1 MGTFGSD
8 MIFDIS
14 QSSGAIDPRPGA
26 CADASSR
33 SSRRSEEPKVAC
45 QRKPAA
51 SLALSSTEQ
60 LHKEPFAR
68 IPLLSG
74 QAATA
79 DVSIARSVAL
89 IVGFPLGTELP
100 HHNATD
106 LVKRI
111 ERFLETR

>member
-1 MGTFGSD
+1 M
-8 MIFDIS
+8 
-14 QSSGAIDPRPGA
+14 QS
-26 CADASSR
+26 
-33 SSRRSEEPKVAC
+33 
-45 QRKPAA
+45 PAA
-51 SLALSSTEQ
+51 DPMSCTPWSSSEQ

>member
-1 MGTFGSD
+1 M
-8 MIFDIS
+8 
-14 QSSGAIDPRPGA
+14 QSPP
-26 CADASSR
+26 ADRMSCTPWR
-33 SSRRSEEPKVAC
+33 SS
-45 QRKPAA
+45 
-51 SLALSSTEQ
+51 EQ

-100 HHNATD
+100 HYNATD